1 MAKKIAPHVLVLMDG
16 QSFTGKCSTKSFTVK
31 GPDGTFT
38 VPAEKISSITF
49 ERGNPSGVDEL
60 LLKSTSRIRG
70 NVLPDPV
77 PFKLDDTGELMS
89 FPQSRLHTLVMLF
102 GG

>member
-1 MAKKIAPHVLVLMDG
+1 VDD
-16 QSFTGKCSTKSFTVK
+16 FTVK

-38 VPAEKISSITF
+38 VPAKKISSITF

-70 NVLPDPV
+70 DVHPDPL
-77 PFKLDDTGELMS
+77 PFLVADTGQTMR
-89 FPQSRLHTLVMLF
+89 FAQHRIHTLVMF
-102 GG
+102 FDRDD